1 MLFSFEF
8 NFKTQICGLR
18 ECTTRINQHTKRKD
32 DPTCRATIMTLLGFI
47 LLGLQLYKTK

>member
-18 ECTTRINQHTKRKD
+18 ECTTRINQHTKKM
-32 DPTCRATIMTLLGFI
+32 I
-47 LLGLQLYKTK
+47 QHVVQQS